1 MEKESYG
8 FIIIGAGPAGLA
20 AAQYSARANIDTLLI
35 DESVPGGQVL
45 NIFNFENYP
54 GVFPAV
60 TGTAFVEQAKNQ
72 ALVFGAK
79 IIQTT
84 VSSVDKIK
92 DAFILETKAGV
103 FTAPTLLLATGAEHR
118 KLGIPGEKEFAGRGV
133 SYCATCDGPFF
144 RNKNIIVVGGGDSAC
159 DEASYLATLS
169 PHVTIV
175 HRKSQFRAQKAVADR
190 VLHNKNITT
199 RFNATVSEI
208 RGDKKVTSVV
218 LADSVTGAQSELPAD
233 GVFIFVGMI
242 PRTSLFQTVPVDE
255 NGYIKTDEDMHT
267 IIPGLFAAGDVRSKS
282 FRQVVTACAD
292 GAIAA
297 HEAAKY
303 IRERNNEVYK

>member
-1 MEKESYG
+1 METKAYD

-20 AAQYSARANIDTLLI
+20 AAQYASRANIQTLLI
-35 DESVPGGQVL
+35 DESIPGGQVL

-54 GVFPAV
+54 GLFPAIP
-60 TGTAFVEQAKNQ
+60 GTQFVENAKQQ
-72 ALVFGAK
+72 ALAFGAT
-79 IIQTT
+79 IIQTS

-92 DAFILETKAGV
+92 DTFTLETRDGN
-103 FTAPTLLLATGAEHR
+103 FSAPTLLLATGAEHR
-118 KLGIPGEKEFAGRGV
+118 KLDVPGEKEFAGRGV

-144 RNKNIIVVGGGDSAC
+144 RNKNIVVVGGGDSAC
-159 DEASYLATLS
+159 DEAMYLATLS
-169 PHVTIV
+169 THVTIL
-175 HRKSQFRAQKAVADR
+175 HRKSQFRAQKAVANR
-190 VLHNKNITT
+190 VLHNPNITVK
-199 RFNATVSEI
+199 FNTTVSEI
-208 RGDKKVTSVV
+208 VGDKKVTALRIKNVESGEEGE
-218 LADSVTGAQSELPAD
+218 LAAD

-255 NGYIKTDEDMHT
+255 QGYIKTDENMHT

-297 HEAAKY
+297 NEAAKY
-303 IRERNNEVYK
+303 MRNLHNEVYK

>member
-1 MEKESYG
+1 M
-8 FIIIGAGPAGLA
+8 
-20 AAQYSARANIDTLLI
+20 
-35 DESVPGGQVL
+35 
-45 NIFNFENYP
+45 
-54 GVFPAV
+54 
-60 TGTAFVEQAKNQ
+60 
-72 ALVFGAK
+72 
-79 IIQTT
+79 
-84 VSSVDKIK
+84 
-92 DAFILETKAGV
+92 
-103 FTAPTLLLATGAEHR
+103 
-118 KLGIPGEKEFAGRGV
+118 
-133 SYCATCDGPFF
+133 
-144 RNKNIIVVGGGDSAC
+144 
-159 DEASYLATLS
+159 
-169 PHVTIV
+169 
-175 HRKSQFRAQKAVADR
+175 
-190 VLHNKNITT
+190 
-199 RFNATVSEI
+199 SEI

>member
-1 MEKESYG
+1 MENKVFD

-20 AAQYSARANIDTLLI
+20 AAQYASRANIKTLLL

-54 GVFPAV
+54 GLFPAINGA
-60 TGTAFVEQAKNQ
+60 TFVENAKQQ
-72 ALVFGAK
+72 ALSFGTQ
-79 IIQTT
+79 IVQTS
-84 VSSVDKIK
+84 VSSVDKVK
-92 DAFILETKAGV
+92 DNFVVETRDGSMS
-103 FTAPTLLLATGAEHR
+103 APALLLATGAEHR
-118 KLGIPGEKEFAGRGV
+118 KLAVPGEKEFAGRGV

-144 RNKNIIVVGGGDSAC
+144 RNKNIVVVGGGDSAC
-159 DEASYLATLS
+159 DEATYLATLS
-169 PHVTIV
+169 EHITMV

-190 VLHNKNITT
+190 VLANKNISVK
-199 RFNATVSEI
+199 FNTVVSEI
-208 RGDKKVTSVV
+208 RGDKKVTSVII
-218 LADSVTGAQSELPAD
+218 ADAVTGVQSEIPAD

-242 PRTSLFQTVPVDE
+242 PRTSLFQMLPVDE
-255 NGYIKTDEDMHT
+255 NGYIKTDENMHT

-297 HEAAKY
+297 NEAAKY
-303 IRERNNEVYK
+303 IRNRNNEVYK